1 MNVLKERCSETPG
14 GVAVPSA
21 ARRSISLPVV
31 GSAPRIRP
39 SRNSRWRALSLVVVH
54 LIIIGHV
61 LHWWW
66 TGRTLSPVEPSEA
79 MYTLNNGEL
88 NAGFI
93 FFAVALLV
101 TLVGGRWVCGWA
113 CHVVAYQDLCAWLL
127 RRVGIHPKP
136 FRSRLLVLAPLALAL
151 YMFVWPTVYRWC
163 VDAPPPKLSNHL
175 LTTDF
180 WKTFPG
186 PSIAILTVVVC
197 GFAIVYFLGG
207 KGFCTYACPYG
218 GFFGVVDRFAPGR
231 IRVTDDCEHCGHC
244 TAVCT
249 SNVRV
254 HEEVATFGMVVDPGC
269 MKCMDCVS
277 VCPNDALYFG
287 FSASRGL
294 QPARPTTPPR
304 KFDFTRT
311 EELLFAIVGFGA
323 LLAYR
328 GLYGQVP
335 LLLAMGMAAM
345 TGWIVIQ
352 LIHFVSRANVR
363 FQNLSLKR
371 GGRISTPG
379 WAFAVSGVL
388 LLAFVVHSGAVQ
400 WFTWSGQRAIKSVK
414 IGDEVW
420 VAGNDWWQRASDVDR
435 ATISGATV
443 SLERAERWGLLSTP
457 AVQQDLVWLYLAQ
470 GRLDAAEAMVSSLV
484 DSTPDLAESHRGLA
498 NVLRMTGK
506 FSDAEVSY
514 RKALEL
520 QPTHARVRQ
529 ELASM
534 LLSQGRADDAKAEL
548 RRAVASGDTT
558 VTLFSTLGML
568 ELQTGEM
575 DAGLSNLRRALA
587 IDSKL
592 AQVRYQLAVAL
603 LSQGDSHSGREAIVE
618 AIEHLRRVTQERPDF
633 AAAHYNLGVATFMSG
648 RPADAVA
655 HVEESLRLEP
665 GDVQA
670 QQFLAFLRLQNEPT
684 PAP

>member
-1 MNVLKERCSETPG
+1 MNALKERCSGIPG
-14 GVAVPSA
+14 DGAVLSA
-21 ARRSISLPVV
+21 TRRSISLPVV

-39 SRNSRWRALSLVVVH
+39 SRNSRWRALSLILVH
-54 LIIIGHV
+54 LIVIGHV

-88 NAGFI
+88 NAGFL

-127 RRVGIHPKP
+127 RRAGIHPKP

-151 YMFVWPTVYRWC
+151 YMFAWPTAYRWW
-163 VDAPPPKLSNHL
+163 VGAQAPKLSNHL

-186 PSIAILTVVVC
+186 PAIAVLTIAVC
-197 GFAIVYFLGG
+197 GFAIIYFLGA

-218 GFFGVVDRFAPGR
+218 GFFAVVDRFAPGR
-231 IRVTDDCEHCGHC
+231 IRVTDDCEQCGHC

-254 HEEVATFGMVVDPGC
+254 HEEVAAFGMVVDPGC
-269 MKCMDCVS
+269 MKCLDCVS
-277 VCPNDALYFG
+277 VCPKDALYFG
-287 FSASRGL
+287 FAAKQTAPAI
-294 QPARPTTPPR
+294 QPALPAR

-311 EELLFAIVGFGA
+311 EELFFAVVGLGA

-328 GLYGQVP
+328 GLYGQIP

-345 TGWIVIQ
+345 TGWVVIQ
-352 LIHFVSRANVR
+352 LAHLVTRANVR

-371 GGRISTPG
+371 GGRVSAPG
-379 WAFAVSGVL
+379 WAFAVGGVL
-388 LLAFVVHSGAVQ
+388 LLTFVGHSGAMQ
-400 WFTWSGQRAIKSVK
+400 WFAWSGQRAVRSVT

-420 VAGNDWWQRASDVDR
+420 VAGNDWWQGASDFDR
-435 ATISGATV
+435 ATINSATV
-443 SLERAERWGLLSTP
+443 NLERAERWGLFSTP
-457 AVQQDLVWLYLAQ
+457 AVLQDLVWLYLAQ
-470 GRLDAAEAMVSSLV
+470 GRLDAAETTVRGLV
-484 DSTPDLAESHRGLA
+484 DSAPELAESHRGLA
-498 NVLRMTGK
+498 NVLRMTGR
-506 FSDAEVSY
+506 FPDAESSY

-520 QPTHARVRQ
+520 QPAHARVRQ

-534 LLSQGRADDAKAEL
+534 LLSQGRAEDAKTEL
-548 RRAVASGDTT
+548 RRAVESGDTT

-568 ELQTGEM
+568 ELQTGETE
-575 DAGLSNLRRALA
+575 AGLTTLQRALA
-587 IDSKL
+587 IDSQL

-603 LSQGDSHSGREAIVE
+603 LSQGDAQGGREAIAE
-618 AIEHLRRVTQERPDF
+618 AVEHLRRVTQERPDF

-648 RPADAVA
+648 HPTDAVA
-655 HVEESLRLEP
+655 HVEAALRLEP
-665 GDVQA
+665 EDVQT
-670 QQFLAFLRLQNEPT
+670 QQFLAFLRLQKEPT

>member
-1 MNVLKERCSETPG
+1 MAESARICTGTPHPQR
-14 GVAVPSA
+14 A
-21 ARRSISLPVV
+21 ISLPVI

-39 SRNSRWRALSLVVVH
+39 SRNSRWRALSLIAVH
-54 LIIIGHV
+54 LIVIGHV

-79 MYTLNNGEL
+79 MYTLNEGKI
-88 NAGFI
+88 NAGFL
-93 FFAVALLV
+93 FFALALLV

-151 YMFVWPTVYRWC
+151 YMFVWPTAFRWW
-163 VDAPPPKLSNHL
+163 VGAPPPVLSNHL
-175 LTTDF
+175 LTTEF

-186 PSIAILTVVVC
+186 PTIAVLTVAVC

-218 GFFGVVDRFAPGR
+218 GFFGVVDRYAPGR

-254 HEEVATFGMVVDPGC
+254 HEEVAAFGMVVDPGC

-287 FSASRGL
+287 FAAKRTAHPVP
-294 QPARPTTPPR
+294 PAPPPR

-311 EELLFAIVGFGA
+311 EELVFAVLGFGA

-328 GLYGQVP
+328 GLYGQIP

-345 TGWIVIQ
+345 TGWVFIQ
-352 LIHFVSRANVR
+352 MLHLITRANIR

-371 GGRISTPG
+371 GGRFSKSG
-379 WAFAVSGVL
+379 RVFAIGGTL
-388 LLAFVVHSGAVQ
+388 LLMFVVHSGTVQ
-400 WFTWSGQRAIKSVK
+400 WFAWSGQWAKSGVA

-420 VAGNDWWQRASDVDR
+420 VAGNEWWSQAPDADRVAIDR
-435 ATISGATV
+435 ATIN
-443 SLERAERWGLLSTP
+443 LERAERWGLLSNP
-457 AVQQDLVWLYLAQ
+457 SVQQDLVWLYLAQ
-470 GRLDAAEAMVSSLV
+470 GRLDAAEATVRGLAA
-484 DSTPDLAESHRGLA
+484 STPELAESHRGLA
-498 NVLRMTGK
+498 NVLRLTGR
-506 FSDAEVSY
+506 FPDAETSY

-520 QPTHARVRQ
+520 QPAHARVRQ

-534 LLSQGRADDAKAEL
+534 LLSQGRSDDAKAEL
-548 RRAVASGDTT
+548 RRAIEGDDMT

-568 ELQTGEM
+568 ELQTGEV
-575 DAGLSNLRRALA
+575 DAGLATLRRALA
-587 IDSKL
+587 IDPQL

-603 LSQGDSHSGREAIVE
+603 LSQGDATGGREAIIE
-618 AIEHLRRVTQERPDF
+618 AVEHLRRVTQERPEF

-648 RPADAVA
+648 HPTAAVA
-655 HVEESLRLEP
+655 HVEEALRLEP
-665 GDVQA
+665 GDAQT
-670 QQFLAFLRLQNEPT
+670 QQFLAFLRLQKEPT
-684 PAP
+684 PTP